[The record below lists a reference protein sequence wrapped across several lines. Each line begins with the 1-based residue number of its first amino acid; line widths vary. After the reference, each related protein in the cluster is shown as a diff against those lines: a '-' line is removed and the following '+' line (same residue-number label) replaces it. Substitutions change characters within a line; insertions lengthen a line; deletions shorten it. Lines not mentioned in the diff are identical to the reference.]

1 MYILNTLC
9 NKLCYISQYQAILLG
24 DLKSRMFT
32 LLPVILWITNSKE
45 DFLQNFRVRSFAT
58 GISQKFLT
66 RQFWHYFY
74 IMSLLHRYS
83 LPRMGEDID
92 LYDLLLGFQLKSC
105 NNNKT
110 YLVLKSVG
118 MLILVLQYD
127 HFSYMINNNKNNLER
142 ELFLFK
148 INF

>member
-1 MYILNTLC
+1 
-9 NKLCYISQYQAILLG
+9 
-24 DLKSRMFT
+24 
-32 LLPVILWITNSKE
+32 
-45 DFLQNFRVRSFAT
+45 
-58 GISQKFLT
+58 
-66 RQFWHYFY
+66 
-74 IMSLLHRYS
+74 
-83 LPRMGEDID
+83 MGEDID

-127 HFSYMINNNKNNLER
+127 YFSYMINNNKNNLER